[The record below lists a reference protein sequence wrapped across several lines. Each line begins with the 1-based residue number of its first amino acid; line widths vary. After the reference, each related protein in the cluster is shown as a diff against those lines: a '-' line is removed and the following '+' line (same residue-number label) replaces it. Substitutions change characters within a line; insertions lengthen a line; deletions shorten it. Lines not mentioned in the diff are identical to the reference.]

1 MFLFV
6 ILPFDSA
13 QRERA
18 VLPYLGCR
26 GMSSLK
32 GYSFF
37 KDILVRNRVSI
48 LVILVSNWVWFLHSS
63 LELFA
68 MFLYLSLVTVV
79 DDVSQVVVH
88 EP

>member
-1 MFLFV
+1 MYLFV

-13 QRERA
+13 PGERA
-18 VLPYLGCR
+18 VLPYMGRR

-32 GYSFF
+32 GCGFF

-48 LVILVSNWVWFLHSS
+48 SVILVSYWVWFLHSS

-68 MFLYLSLVTVV
+68 M
-79 DDVSQVVVH
+79 
-88 EP
+88 

>member
-13 QRERA
+13 QGERA
-18 VLPYLGCR
+18 VLPYMGCR
-26 GMSSLK
+26 GYVQPQRVWL
-32 GYSFF
+32 F

-48 LVILVSNWVWFLHSS
+48 LVILVSYRVWFLHSS

-68 MFLYLSLVTVV
+68 MLSVL
-79 DDVSQVVVH
+79 
-88 EP
+88 